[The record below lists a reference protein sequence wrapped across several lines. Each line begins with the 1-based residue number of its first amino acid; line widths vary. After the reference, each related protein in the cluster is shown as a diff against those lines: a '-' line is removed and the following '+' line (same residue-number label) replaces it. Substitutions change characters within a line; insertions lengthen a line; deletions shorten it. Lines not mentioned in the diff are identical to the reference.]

1 MESKTSYEDIMRWG
15 TYRPHQLFSLS
26 TRDPSP
32 LSVTLSF
39 LYRSVSYSTYH
50 LSSRVSA
57 RFDYHS
63 SDATFIRQTLFDS
76 EDLRDLIVI
85 EVVKWASE
93 EWTIRVNWAL
103 DVEDVELVP
112 QGDLGVLSVERAERE
127 VWVTRGMKHDHEEF
141 EAEAKR

>member
-1 MESKTSYEDIMRWG
+1 MESKTSYEDLMRWG

-26 TRDPSP
+26 TRDPIP
-32 LSVTLSF
+32 LSLTLSF

-63 SDATFIRQTLFDS
+63 SDATFIREILFDT
-76 EDLRDLIVI
+76 EDLRELLVI
-85 EVVKWASE
+85 EVVKWTSE
-93 EWTIRVNWAL
+93 EWTIRVSWTL

-112 QGDLGVLSVERAERE
+112 QGDLGELVVERAEME
-127 VWVTRGMKHDHEEF
+127 MWVTRGKKHGYEEF
-141 EAEAKR
+141 ETEAKR

>member
-1 MESKTSYEDIMRWG
+1 MESKTSYEAMMRWG

-32 LSVTLSF
+32 ISVTLYF
-39 LYRSVSYSTYH
+39 IYRSVSYSTYH

-63 SDATFIRQTLFDS
+63 SDASFIRETLFDS

-85 EVVKWASE
+85 EVVKWNTSE
-93 EWTIRVNWAL
+93 EWTIRVRWAD
-103 DVEDVELVP
+103 DVEEVELAP
-112 QGDLGVLSVERAERE
+112 QGDLGELLSVERAESE
-127 VWVTRGMKHDHEEF
+127 MWLSRGMKHGHEEF
-141 EAEAKR
+141 ETEV